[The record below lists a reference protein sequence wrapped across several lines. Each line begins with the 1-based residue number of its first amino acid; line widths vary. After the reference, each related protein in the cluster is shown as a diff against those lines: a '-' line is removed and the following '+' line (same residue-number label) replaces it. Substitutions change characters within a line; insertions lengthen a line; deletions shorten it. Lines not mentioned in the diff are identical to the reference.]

1 MPDSQSLPD
10 HSAAAV
16 WGDGTPTLAE
26 AERARTEALQAEND
40 RLRAALEETAGAFS
54 AWSGARRDAMK
65 YGGSSAREY
74 DRLVRAMIAAWLGD
88 DCPHRDREDGSYCG
102 APMNRCA
109 EDNRLELVGA
119 RCDVETVERLRQSY
133 EGQVDGMSNIERRTA
148 RGTRAADRELRAEL
162 VPPLRERSGALAT
175 RRTSSLPATTSRGPC
190 QRLSAS
196 ATGTWTRWMIS
207 RSTSPTSYARSRSKS
222 SGLVPPPSGGSEVWS
237 HLPVRSL
244 IGLQRDA
251 AVAQMG
257 EEARALL
264 AAGYAVDADRVLDGI
279 ADRIRSWE
287 EEG

>member
-88 DCPHRDREDGSYCG
+88 DCPHRDREDGLYCG
-102 APMNRCA
+102 APMNRCGA
-109 EDNRLELVGA
+109 ENRLELVGA

-133 EGQVDGMSNIERRTA
+133 EGQVDGMSNIEQTHG
-148 RGTRAADRELRAEL
+148 RGTRWIALRAAL
-162 VPPLRERSGALAT
+162 VPPLDESDLRAALADT
-175 RRTSSLPATTSRGPC
+175 AVEVEFVPAPPEGAVSALERIRDWDLDPMDDAEYVWDELRKIAVEVIGPRPATKRG
-190 QRLSAS
+190 Q
-196 ATGTWTRWMIS
+196 
-207 RSTSPTSYARSRSKS
+207 
-222 SGLVPPPSGGSEVWS
+222 
-237 HLPVRSL
+237 
-244 IGLQRDA
+244 
-251 AVAQMG
+251 
-257 EEARALL
+257 
-264 AAGYAVDADRVLDGI
+264 
-279 ADRIRSWE
+279 
-287 EEG
+287 